1 MIRGQSADERWL
13 WLVVVPSL
21 RLGVGRG
28 AVRRGRAEAA
38 TDGGA
43 TTRVEKHLDARAKT
57 RRRAR
62 EGFARGGSARRASS
76 DQRKSASIFFV
87 TENAVKRT
95 SSSAWRG
102 PCGTEC
108 RWDRPA
114 RKSPSCGA
122 KEFPLLATP
131 RQGWSAPSH
140 RSRAP
145 VAPGPLGPSRNSRLK
160 KSRSP
165 HRDPTCRCFRATRR
179 AGWTPPRA
187 RTTRPSTTE
196 RAYFAHPSDC
206 WSETGRNPP
215 RAAPARTP
223 SGSVLPPPL
232 PTGAHHRSCFS
243 GTSRRFR
250 RVTRAAR
257 ASFRRDAGDGGW
269 VREVIPRRPFDSP
282 DVANLR
288 RASSGRSPR
297 RCGKVTLRPIRG
309 ALYPLRASGLQRS
322 DWLRL
327 SRQEVLRG
335 SSQWHARNNARNSS
349 RVFAL
354 RVTFAQL
361 SSPTHIDAFRI
372 NSRERRS

>member
-1 MIRGQSADERWL
+1 MVGCCCP
-13 WLVVVPSL
+13 LVW
-21 RLGVGRG
+21 GGEGRG
-28 AVRRGRAEAA
+28 STWSSGGGDRRGEDDEGRKAS
-38 TDGGA
+38 G
-43 TTRVEKHLDARAKT
+43 
-57 RRRAR
+57 RAR

-76 DQRKSASIFFV
+76 GRGKARPSFV
-87 TENAVKRT
+87 TAIAVKRT

-114 RKSPSCGA
+114 RRSPSGGA
-122 KEFPLLATP
+122 KDFPLLATP

-145 VAPGPLGPSRNSRLK
+145 VAPGPLGPSRNSRLI

-187 RTTRPSTTE
+187 RTRPPTTK
-196 RAYFAHPSDC
+196 RACFAHPSDC

-243 GTSRRFR
+243 RTLCRFR
-250 RVTRAAR
+250 RVARAAR

-269 VREVIPRRPFDSP
+269 VREVLPRRPFDSP
-282 DVANLR
+282 DGANLR

-297 RCGKVTLRPIRG
+297 RCGKV
-309 ALYPLRASGLQRS
+309 AL
-322 DWLRL
+322 
-327 SRQEVLRG
+327 
-335 SSQWHARNNARNSS
+335 
-349 RVFAL
+349 
-354 RVTFAQL
+354 
-361 SSPTHIDAFRI
+361 
-372 NSRERRS
+372 